1 MPPTLEPV
9 MTYRC
14 MTRGPLDVPAG
25 GSLGEPRQV
34 WEVAEA
40 SLEGDGI
47 RATLAAPGADWMRV
61 SDDGFWRPDV
71 RLALRTDDGAAL
83 TLRYTGLVEQTPA
96 FVSAAT
102 EDRETTWEQQYMRM
116 VLQFETGDDRYAWL
130 TRSIF
135 VAQGRILGT
144 GRIEYAVFR
153 VT

>member
-1 MPPTLEPV
+1 
-9 MTYRC
+9 
-14 MTRGPLDVPAG
+14 
-25 GSLGEPRQV
+25 
-34 WEVAEA
+34 
-40 SLEGDGI
+40 
-47 RATLAAPGADWMRV
+47 MRV

-96 FVSAAT
+96 FMTAAT
-102 EDRETTWEQQYMRM
+102 EDRETSWEQQYMRM

-130 TRSIF
+130 TQSIF

-144 GRIEYAVFR
+144 GRVEYAVFR